1 MRFAEAFRAALEYLS
16 AHKLRAALTML
27 GMMFGVG
34 AVIAML
40 SIGAGAE
47 RQALQLIDRLGVRNV
62 VIRAKDF
69 KPEEL
74 AEVRKK
80 SLGLSPRDVDAIKE
94 AVPGAELIVPRLQID
109 AYKIL
114 SRYGKTEGKVFGVSY
129 LHARL
134 VSLPL

>member
-1 MRFAEAFRAALEYLS
+1 MRVTEAFRAALEYLL
-16 AHKLRAALTML
+16 AHKLRAGLTML

-47 RQALQLIDRLGVRNV
+47 LQALRLIEKLGVRNV
-62 VIRAKDF
+62 VVRAKDF

-80 SLGLSPRDVDAIKE
+80 SLGLSSRDADAIRE
-94 AVPGAELIVPRLQID
+94 AVPGAELVVPRLQLD

-114 SRYGKTEGKVFGVSY
+114 SRWGRPRRRSTASPTST
-129 LHARL
+129 R
-134 VSLPL
+134 SS